1 MGGNGGHGGGGLG
14 GPSIGI
20 AHALD
25 LPPVTEQVT
34 ISRGLPGKGGLGG
47 SEIWTFPGTEG
58 ADGAEGDMLGFP
70 AP

>member
-20 AHALD
+20 AHVLD
-25 LPPVTEQVT
+25 LPPVAEQVT
-34 ISRGLPGKGGLGG
+34 ISRGSPGKGGLGG
-47 SEIWTFPGTEG
+47 SEIGTLPGAEG
-58 ADGAEGDMLGFP
+58 ADGVDGDLLSFP